1 MTKRK
6 KPKLPIVLR
15 VIQFLFPLTEKLSV
29 SLAAHWFIHLFFSP
43 ITYKPTVKEMEAL
56 ALAKTYFLIIDGKK
70 IHVATWGTGRAV
82 LAIHGWAGR
91 GTQFRKFILP
101 LQQAGFKLVAIDGPA
116 HGKSS
121 GSRTEIRE
129 FSKVISAVYEKEDA
143 CAIVAHSF
151 GGVAS
156 LYAMSEGL
164 NNTIQINIA
173 SPTIGEE
180 IIQTYI
186 KAVGASQNIAD
197 AFKKYIIK
205 KTGQPFEYFSAL
217 AIEKRIKHEA
227 NMLLVHDEEDAEVP
241 VHHPLTLQ
249 KQNTSIQTLI
259 TKGLGHNR
267 ILKDE
272 SVIDKIVTFI
282 SERASGKV

>member
-6 KPKLPIVLR
+6 KPKLPFVLR
-15 VIQFLFPLTEKLSV
+15 VIQFLFPLTEKLSET
-29 SLAAHWFIHLFFSP
+29 LASKWFIHLFFSP
-43 ITYKPTVKEMEAL
+43 ITYKPTIKETEAL
-56 ALAKTYFLIIDGKK
+56 ALAKTYFLNVDEKK
-70 IHVATWGTGRAV
+70 IHVAVWGTGRAV

-91 GTQFRKFILP
+91 GTQFRKFISP

-116 HGKSS
+116 HGKST

-129 FSKVISAVYEKEDA
+129 FSKVISAVYEKENA
-143 CAIVAHSF
+143 CAIIAHSF

-186 KAVGASQNIAD
+186 KALRASQKIAG
-197 AFKKYIIK
+197 AFRQYITK

-217 AIEKRIKHEA
+217 AIEKRIKHKV
-227 NMLLVHDEEDAEVP
+227 NILLVHDKEDNEVP

-249 KQNTSIQTLI
+249 KQNTAIQTHI
-259 TKGLGHNR
+259 TTGLGHNR

-272 SVIDKIVTFI
+272 IVINKIVTYI
-282 SERASGKV
+282 SELTSDKV